1 MVTQL
6 KGKDEARPSRGN
18 AAFALPPFAAALLA
32 LAIATLAWVFLRPFA
47 LLIAAGIL
55 ACGVDPLVRLLERR
69 LPRTV
74 AVLLIYSILLLALT
88 TALVLA
94 SPALVDQGQAFL
106 QAAPDQI
113 ARASEWMQRGGG
125 ATVSSE
131 QFSRILIA
139 GIERLG
145 GEVVSLP
152 LQILSAATEILVV
165 VVMSIYWLLS
175 GPAMLRFAL
184 SLAPPS
190 SRPQLQELAGDVC
203 QTMGRYV
210 LGILTDMLVLGI
222 VFYVGLSLIGVR
234 YSLLLALLAGLGAVV
249 PIIGPILSAIPA
261 LAIAFVSSP
270 LQALIV
276 LVFYV
281 VVHNVESNMFLP
293 ALMKNQADIPPLLV
307 VFALIAAA
315 STGSILAVLIS
326 IPLAGAARV
335 MVLKLLAPGLRGLWQ
350 RDTWQTDE
358 DHS

>member
-1 MVTQL
+1 MVAEV
-6 KGKDEARPSRGN
+6 KGRDELRLRGRN
-18 AAFALPPFAAALLA
+18 AAFVLPPLAAALLTA
-32 LAIATLAWVFLRPFA
+32 AVATLAWVFLRPLA
-47 LLIAAGIL
+47 LLTAAGIL

-74 AVLLIYSILLLALT
+74 AVLLIYFVLLIALT
-88 TALVLA
+88 SALVLA
-94 SPALVDQGQAFL
+94 SPALIDQGQAFL

-131 QFSRILIA
+131 QFSRILVA

-145 GEVVSLP
+145 GEIVSLP

-175 GPAMLRFAL
+175 APAMLRFAL

-190 SRPQLQELAGDVC
+190 RRPQMQELAGEVC
-203 QTMGRYV
+203 ETMGRYV
-210 LGILTDMLVLGI
+210 LGIITDMLVLGV
-222 VFYVGLSLIGVR
+222 VFYIGLSVIGVR
-234 YSLLLALLAGLGAVV
+234 YSILLALLAGLGAVV

-276 LVFYV
+276 LIFYV
-281 VVHNVESNMFLP
+281 VVHNVESDMFLP
-293 ALMKNQADIPPLLV
+293 ALMKNQANIPPLLV

-335 MVLKLLAPGLRGLWQ
+335 IVLRLIAPGLRGLWE
-350 RDTWQTDE
+350 RDPWRMEQE
-358 DHS
+358 QM